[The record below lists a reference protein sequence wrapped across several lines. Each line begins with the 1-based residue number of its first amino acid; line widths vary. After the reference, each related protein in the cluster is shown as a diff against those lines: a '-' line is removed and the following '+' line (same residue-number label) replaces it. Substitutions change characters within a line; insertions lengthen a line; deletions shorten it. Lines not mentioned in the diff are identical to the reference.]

1 MWAEHSICI
10 SADDQLGQ
18 LKRHQSKLAGPI
30 GVGLD
35 TLKGVLFLVGPQELL
50 DDGIDRLRQYASF
63 LERGPSQN

>member
-35 TLKGVLFLVGPQELL
+35 TLKGVQYNNVTPEFIGKN
-50 DDGIDRLRQYASF
+50 IRLA
-63 LERGPSQN
+63 P